1 MASPIISK
9 ESILKVAKEI
19 VSTEGLNALNIRKVA
34 RESGIAIGSV
44 YYYFPSKDDLLIDV
58 IEGVWEDIFKLDY
71 AGCEEN
77 SFVEYIERIFNHTA
91 EGIKKYPNFFTIHS
105 LSFKAQ
111 NMNKAKG
118 SMRKYLEKFKANL
131 KISIDRDANVNQN
144 AFDADFTKDKLVQ
157 FIISGL
163 LSLVIQK
170 NYDTMTLINMIK
182 KSCKRKRHCHW
193 FGVLL
198 LSV

>member
-1 MASPIISK
+1 MANPITSK

-19 VSTEGLNALNIRKVA
+19 VSKEGLKALNIRKIA
-34 RESGIAIGSV
+34 KECDIAIGSV
-44 YYYFPSKDDLLIDV
+44 YYYFPSKDELLIEV
-58 IEGVWEDIFKLDY
+58 IENVWEDIFRIDEMGY
-71 AGCEEN
+71 EEI
-77 SFVEYIERIFNHTA
+77 SFVDFIEKIFNHTE
-91 EGIKKYPNFFTIHS
+91 EGIEKYPNFFTIHS

-163 LSLVIQK
+163 VSLVIQK

-182 KSCKRKRHCHW
+182 KI
-193 FGVLL
+193 LY
-198 LSV
+198 

>member
-58 IEGVWEDIFKLDY
+58 IEGVWDY

-118 SMRKYLEKFKANL
+118 SMRKYLEKFKDNL

-163 LSLVIQK
+163 VSLVIQK

-182 KSCKRKRHCHW
+182 KI
-193 FGVLL
+193 LY
-198 LSV
+198 

>member
-118 SMRKYLEKFKANL
+118 SMREYLEKFKVNL

-163 LSLVIQK
+163 VSLVIQK

-182 KSCKRKRHCHW
+182 KI
-193 FGVLL
+193 LY
-198 LSV
+198 